1 MARKNSSG
9 PSSTDI
15 DMTPMIDVTFQLI
28 TFFVF
33 TLNFSE
39 AVRDD
44 RIQLPLSQLAKPA
57 EAPPTDPVALQ
68 VMEDGRVIYAG
79 EPVAMR
85 DIGGYLENEK
95 RVLISAGKQPGKAT
109 VVVRGHKNAKTGAV
123 QDLVKACQE
132 KGFERFVLRAEYDER
147 R

>member
-1 MARKNSSG
+1 MGRKRSGG

-44 RIQLPLSQLAKPA
+44 RIKLPMSQLAKPA
-57 EAPPTDPVALQ
+57 EAPPPDPITLQ
-68 VMEDGRVIYAG
+68 VMADGRAIYAG
-79 EPVAMR
+79 EPVSMQ
-85 DIGGYLENEK
+85 DLGGYLENEK
-95 RVLISAGKQPGKAT
+95 RVLIAAGKEPSGAT
-109 VVVRGHKNAKTGAV
+109 MIIRGDSDAKTGSV
-123 QDLVKACQE
+123 QDLVKICQE
-132 KGFERFVLRAEYDER
+132 KGFERFVLRAEYDESR
-147 R
+147 